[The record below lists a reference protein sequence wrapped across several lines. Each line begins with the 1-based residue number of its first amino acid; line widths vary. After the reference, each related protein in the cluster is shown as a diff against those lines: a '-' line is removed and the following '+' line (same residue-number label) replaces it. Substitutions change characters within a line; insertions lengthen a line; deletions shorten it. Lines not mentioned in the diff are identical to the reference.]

1 MRIKLIAVLVVV
13 TLIGPNALASSLLGK
28 SCPKQASTK
37 VVKGQTFKCLKKN
50 GKLVWTLTSKT
61 PSVKPTPTP
70 RPSSSTNPTPVPTS
84 SNQPTPSPT
93 QTNSRYSPTGEPF
106 KSSEYPNIGKYA
118 KSLVLEDRT
127 RSSSGIEVSWDPTTT
142 SAKREFL
149 GKQIATIEQIYGPLI
164 PKGSSIRVIVM
175 GANKE
180 WSRAQL
186 RELSGTSDV
195 FWNDYN
201 NKFVVSTKCAKPNG
215 FVEPDNKYPDEYT
228 TYRGLGGGIS
238 PGKAFAFVTM
248 SNCDNYIENDILF
261 HEVFHS
267 VQFLNS
273 YVTAPYLDN
282 RAYGWGLMPPWMREG
297 QAQYF
302 GMRMSENFSNQS
314 VVFDNGGAIWWNI
327 GSRWKTEY
335 EYLQTYQSSDPY
347 WAGAIMYEYLLAK
360 FGLEKTLEVFNET
373 VKKDRAGNLDEVTRF
388 EPFDKTFLEIFGQTR
403 QSFFE
408 EVKPYIQWSLDQ
420 KPRS

>member
-1 MRIKLIAVLVVV
+1 MY
-13 TLIGPNALASSLLGK
+13 
-28 SCPKQASTK
+28 
-37 VVKGQTFKCLKKN
+37 
-50 GKLVWTLTSKT
+50 
-61 PSVKPTPTP
+61 TPT
-70 RPSSSTNPTPVPTS
+70 
-84 SNQPTPSPT
+84 
-93 QTNSRYSPTGEPF
+93 GKPF
-106 KSSEYPNIGKYA
+106 TFSDFPNIGRYA
-118 KSLVLEDRT
+118 KSLILEDR
-127 RSSSGIEVSWDPTTT
+127 SELGSGIEASWDPTTT
-142 SAKREFL
+142 KAKREFL
-149 GKQIATIEQIYGPLI
+149 GKQIELIEQIYGSLI

-175 GANKE
+175 GADKE
-180 WSRAQL
+180 WSRSQL
-186 RELSGTSDV
+186 RELSGSSDA

-248 SNCDNYIENDILF
+248 SNCDDYIEKDILF

-267 VQFLNS
+267 VQFLNA

-282 RAYGWGLMPPWMREG
+282 RAYGWGLIPPWMREG

-314 VVFDNGGAIWWNI
+314 VVFDNGGVIWWNI

-335 EYLQTYQSSDPY
+335 EYLQTYQTSDPY

-360 FGLEKTLEVFNET
+360 YGLEKTLEIYSET
-373 VKKDRAGNLDEVTRF
+373 VKKDRVGNLEEATRF
-388 EPFDKTFLEIFGQTR
+388 EPFDKTFYEIFGQTR